1 MLVTNNNSSL
11 CSRGRFTSP
20 LSPTGRLR
28 SGDSI
33 QCVVHHHPRR
43 RHGWTGR
50 QAGASHHRLLPRTP
64 PTTLH
69 SRPGSCMGSDLQP
82 AQATDELPKH
92 HLVDP
97 AIAARLLGVGKD
109 GLLRGEG
116 NRVARATGTWL
127 GALFKSL
134 ATQSIRV
141 YAEASSASV
150 AHLRTKDGVREIDLI
165 IEGSDRQVVAI
176 EVKLAATIEDH
187 DVRHHRHLCL
197 PSPRRCCRRSTRA
210 SRAVTGPSRFRRD
223 SAGDPFE
230 AEISQHRPTAKI
242 DVSAGQTV
250 FARVAQ
256 HRPTPSGEFELYSDI

>member
-1 MLVTNNNSSL
+1 
-11 CSRGRFTSP
+11 
-20 LSPTGRLR
+20 
-28 SGDSI
+28 
-33 QCVVHHHPRR
+33 
-43 RHGWTGR
+43 
-50 QAGASHHRLLPRTP
+50 
-64 PTTLH
+64 
-69 SRPGSCMGSDLQP
+69 MGSDLQP

-141 YAEASSASV
+141 YAEASSASI

-187 DVRHHRHLCL
+187 DVRHLNWLADQIDNRLAD
-197 PSPRRCCRRSTRA
+197 RVI
-210 SRAVTGPSRFRRD
+210 VTTGTY
-223 SAGDPFE
+223 AY
-230 AEISQHRPTAKI
+230 HRP
-242 DVSAGQTV
+242 DG
-250 FARVAQ
+250 VAVV
-256 HRPTPSGEFELYSDI
+256 PLALLGP